1 MALTA
6 ITDHLSDFF
15 GLRNEERNE
24 WDGIDRGAIVRQGR
38 GIVE

>member
-6 ITDHLSDFF
+6 THLSDFF
-15 GLRNEERNE
+15 GSHIKDRNE
-24 WDGIDRGAIVRQGR
+24 WDGIDRGAIVGQGR